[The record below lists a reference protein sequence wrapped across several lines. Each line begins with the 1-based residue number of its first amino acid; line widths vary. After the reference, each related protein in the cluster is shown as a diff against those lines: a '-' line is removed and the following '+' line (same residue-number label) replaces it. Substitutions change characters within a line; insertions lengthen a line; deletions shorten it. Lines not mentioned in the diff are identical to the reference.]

1 MSCACVAQRLDAA
14 AFWCGPLVG
23 KIPLVVVVVVVEL
36 FGLGW
41 VGIFFCVFFFKFL
54 KNFFYYHYLYY
65 RAGLILTKNP
75 VARKDSNYISVVPI
89 VLLSSLRFF
98 CTC

>member
-1 MSCACVAQRLDAA
+1 MFSSCCRSGFFVRSVRAPSRKNPTSSGSGSGGTFRAR
-14 AFWCGPLVG
+14 
-23 KIPLVVVVVVVEL
+23 
-36 FGLGW
+36 
-41 VGIFFCVFFFKFL
+41 VGIFFCVFFSFQIL
-54 KNFFYYHYLYY
+54 KNYYHHHHHHHH
-65 RAGLILTKNP
+65 RTGLILTKNP

>member
-1 MSCACVAQRLDAA
+1 M
-14 AFWCGPLVG
+14 
-23 KIPLVVVVVVVEL
+23 VVVEL
-36 FGLGW
+36 FGLEWG
-41 VGIFFCVFFFKFL
+41 FFFVFFFSFQIL

-75 VARKDSNYISVVPI
+75 FARKDSNYISVVPI

>member
-1 MSCACVAQRLDAA
+1 M
-14 AFWCGPLVG
+14 
-23 KIPLVVVVVVVEL
+23 VVEGAL
-36 FGLGW
+36 RPR

-65 RAGLILTKNP
+65 RTGLILTKNP

>member
-1 MSCACVAQRLDAA
+1 M
-14 AFWCGPLVG
+14 
-23 KIPLVVVVVVVEL
+23 VVVVVEL

-41 VGIFFCVFFFKFL
+41 VGIFFCVFFSFQIL

-89 VLLSSLRFF
+89 VILSSLRFF

>member
-1 MSCACVAQRLDAA
+1 M
-14 AFWCGPLVG
+14 
-23 KIPLVVVVVVVEL
+23 
-36 FGLGW
+36 
-41 VGIFFCVFFFKFL
+41 FFFSFQIL
-54 KNFFYYHYLYY
+54 KNYLYYHYHYY

-89 VLLSSLRFF
+89 VLLSSFRFY

>member
-1 MSCACVAQRLDAA
+1 M
-14 AFWCGPLVG
+14 
-23 KIPLVVVVVVVEL
+23 VVVVEGAL
-36 FGLGW
+36 RPR

-65 RAGLILTKNP
+65 RTGLILTKNP

-89 VLLSSLRFF
+89 VLLSSFRFY

>member
-1 MSCACVAQRLDAA
+1 MIAVSEDEREIFDAN
-14 AFWCGPLVG
+14 
-23 KIPLVVVVVVVEL
+23 KKREL
-36 FGLGW
+36 K
-41 VGIFFCVFFFKFL
+41 FCVFFSFQIL